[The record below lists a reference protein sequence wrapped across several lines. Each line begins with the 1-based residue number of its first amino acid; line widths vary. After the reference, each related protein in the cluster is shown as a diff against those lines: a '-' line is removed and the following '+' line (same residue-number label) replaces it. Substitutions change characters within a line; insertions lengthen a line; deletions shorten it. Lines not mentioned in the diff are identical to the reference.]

1 MVHDTRQLLLN
12 AFLHTGVFSYACFF
26 LCLFFWQLNP
36 WCSGFCLSQDILAL
50 TGADAAEGLDP
61 TPIGRGGMK
70 RFRAGTS
77 TEASRVRD

>member
-1 MVHDTRQLLLN
+1 MEHDTRQVVLN
-12 AFLHTGVFSYACFF
+12 AFLHTGVFSNVFF
-26 LCLFFWQLNP
+26 CGLFFWQLNP